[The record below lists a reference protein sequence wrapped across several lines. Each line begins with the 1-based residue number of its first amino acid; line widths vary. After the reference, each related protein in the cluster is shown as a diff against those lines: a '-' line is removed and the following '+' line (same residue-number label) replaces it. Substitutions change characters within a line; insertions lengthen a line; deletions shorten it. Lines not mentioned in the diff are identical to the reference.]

1 MRDLPCPR
9 GPGSGLSR
17 EGGVKTNMEI
27 TFTLREAERE
37 ETLCLDDELRMDE
50 VLRRI
55 AAQGS
60 FTARAADC
68 LYLRSKN
75 GGEAL
80 CTAQSFRAAGIV
92 SGDELEL
99 I

>member
-1 MRDLPCPR
+1 
-9 GPGSGLSR
+9 
-17 EGGVKTNMEI
+17 MEI

-75 GGEAL
+75 GGGSSLYGA
-80 CTAQSFRAAGIV
+80 
-92 SGDELEL
+92 ELSRGRHCER
-99 I
+99 

>member
-1 MRDLPCPR
+1 
-9 GPGSGLSR
+9 
-17 EGGVKTNMEI
+17 MEI

-60 FTARAADC
+60 FTARDC

>member
-1 MRDLPCPR
+1 
-9 GPGSGLSR
+9 
-17 EGGVKTNMEI
+17 MEI
-27 TFTLREAERE
+27 TITLREAERE

-68 LYLRSKN
+68 LYLRAEN
-75 GGEAL
+75 LAEAI
-80 CTAQSFRAAGIV
+80 CTAQRFRAAGIV

>member
-1 MRDLPCPR
+1 VHKNFHARDVVDLDR
-9 GPGSGLSR
+9 QTVGIR
-17 EGGVKTNMEI
+17 N
-27 TFTLREAERE
+27 AE
-37 ETLCLDDELRMDE
+37 
-50 VLRRI
+50 RI